1 MEINMNDLE
10 KRKALEQIWNDW
22 DGKIKSEF
30 DLCELESEMNAALK
44 PNLRELNKLQND
56 IFINSFI
63 SEKTEEF
70 NESHERSTFPNTY
83 YGV

>member
-1 MEINMNDLE
+1 MNELE
-10 KRKALEQIWNDW
+10 KRKALQQIWNDW
-22 DGKIKSEF
+22 SGSIQNEF
-30 DLCELESEMNAALK
+30 DLAELEYEMNGALK
-44 PNLRELNKLQND
+44 PNKRELNKLEND

-63 SEKTEEF
+63 CEKIEEF